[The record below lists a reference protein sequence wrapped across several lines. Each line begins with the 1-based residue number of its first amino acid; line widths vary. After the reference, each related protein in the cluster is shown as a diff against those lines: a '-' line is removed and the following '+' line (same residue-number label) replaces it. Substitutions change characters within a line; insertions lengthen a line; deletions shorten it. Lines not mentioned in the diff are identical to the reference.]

1 MSKIAE
7 RGGDG
12 GEEMGWK
19 GFGRAISEASVVT
32 PRSNLQGWEGGDG
45 GGGAAPADP
54 PVQGP
59 PSTGRRRIACGRRRR
74 EGGVRRASSCAR

>member
-19 GFGRAISEASVVT
+19 GFGRAISEASAVA
-32 PRSNLQGWEGGDG
+32 PRSTCGDG
-45 GGGAAPADP
+45 KVETEEGAPHL
-54 PVQGP
+54 QIRRCR
-59 PSTGRRRIACGRRRR
+59 GRRRPAAAELPAAAARER
-74 EGGVRRASSCAR
+74 EG